1 MSGADRFTRR
11 GGYSRLHAIP
21 EPNALNMG
29 ITRGIVK
36 NGGKI
41 MNRRIRRNT
50 GISGAAGDA
59 RRPQRKLPRQMK
71 SRFAPVKV
79 GMPVNVAS
87 VTAAPAPLP
96 SAS

>member
-1 MSGADRFTRR
+1 
-11 GGYSRLHAIP
+11 
-21 EPNALNMG
+21 MG

-36 NGGKI
+36 NGSET
-41 MNRRIRRNT
+41 MNRHIRGNT

-59 RRPQRKLPRQMK
+59 RPAQRELPRQMK

-79 GMPVNVAS
+79 GMPVNVAI